1 MKARISEVNTFP
13 AQMSGTMSCFILHTG
28 QAAGAS
34 SPVPGPGG
42 TQAGERAHWAGELLC
57 PCQEP
62 TATPGYGR
70 GDGACPQ
77 PGLPT
82 WAWPGLAWP
91 GRRALGASCRA
102 MCRATPGPNTHLCSW
117 KILLQRILKLSLP
130 IQFRGSL
137 SSVSIRPHNNNQMF
151 QLGPD
156 QELLESSQAALTHR
170 GQMPARNEEQW

>member
-1 MKARISEVNTFP
+1 MKARISEVHTFP

-34 SPVPGPGG
+34 SPVPGPEGHTG
-42 TQAGERAHWAGELLC
+42 QGSCCAHARSPHLPQVMARGMEL
-57 PCQEP
+57 PS
-62 TATPGYGR
+62 
-70 GDGACPQ
+70 PQ
-77 PGLPT
+77 PGLP
-82 WAWPGLAWP
+82 PGLGLAWP
-91 GRRALGASCRA
+91 GRRALGASCRV